1 MHTSSIIL
9 FTISTIML
17 LLPTR
22 LASGFVSPRHRV
34 VRNKNN
40 LMKLFSSNNNSNVL
54 SSRLEGLDRSTVWQ
68 EFSPLALEYNAMN
81 LGQGFPDW
89 NPPDFTI
96 DAMQKATNPK
106 YGRNANQYARSY
118 AHMPLATVLAEE
130 YSQRWNLQETIDPAT
145 QIATGSGVTNV
156 LYCALQ
162 GLLEPGDEVLLMEP
176 AFDIYSSQ
184 VKMAGGSCVYCPL
197 RPDFSKDGASAVFT
211 LDMDELRSKITSK
224 TKVMILNSPHNP
236 TGKMFSLEEMRQI
249 AQIVLEHPNLI
260 VLSDEVYEH
269 IAFDKENEPH
279 LSIATIDNGILWD
292 RTLTMSSSGKT
303 FSCTGWKV
311 GWAVGP
317 PHLVKAVSAVQQW
330 VNFSSATP
338 TQDAIA
344 QSLVQA
350 REPYQG
356 FDSYY
361 AWLAE
366 EYNRKRGLLINALQ
380 GAGMNPIVP
389 PGGFFII
396 ADTSNI
402 DFPYEE
408 IAKQYSEAMP
418 TSKMPRD
425 WALSRWLTQQV
436 GVTAI
441 PPSAFYSP
449 PNVPLAKDTLR
460 FAFCKGDEIIL
471 EAGNR
476 LQTFFSK

>member
-1 MHTSSIIL
+1 
-9 FTISTIML
+9 
-17 LLPTR
+17 
-22 LASGFVSPRHRV
+22 
-34 VRNKNN
+34 
-40 LMKLFSSNNNSNVL
+40 
-54 SSRLEGLDRSTVWQ
+54 
-68 EFSPLALEYNAMN
+68 
-81 LGQGFPDW
+81 
-89 NPPDFTI
+89 
-96 DAMQKATNPK
+96 
-106 YGRNANQYARSY
+106 
-118 AHMPLATVLAEE
+118 
-130 YSQRWNLQETIDPAT
+130 
-145 QIATGSGVTNV
+145 
-156 LYCALQ
+156 
-162 GLLEPGDEVLLMEP
+162 LMEP

-317 PHLVKAVSAVQQW
+317 PHLVKAVTAVQQW

-418 TSKMPRD
+418 ASKMPRD
-425 WALSRWLTQQV
+425 WALSRWLTQEV